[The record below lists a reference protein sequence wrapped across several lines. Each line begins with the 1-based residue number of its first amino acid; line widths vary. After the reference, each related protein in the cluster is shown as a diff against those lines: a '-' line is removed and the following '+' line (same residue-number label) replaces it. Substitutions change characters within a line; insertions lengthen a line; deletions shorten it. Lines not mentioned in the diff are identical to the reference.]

1 MARAESI
8 YNKQSKQCQNNCKI
22 FHFTEWKLF
31 SPWPCVLYM

>member
-22 FHFTEWKLF
+22 FRFTEWKLLAM
-31 SPWPCVLYM
+31 CTLHVI